1 MSPIFATD
9 PKVWHSILSLL
20 KPMTGEI
27 YFTRW
32 LSMAKVVADNAEQ
45 VILEVP
51 NYMAKVWVESN
62 FLPQLATACSAVLGA
77 ARTFEIVM
85 PEGAANPPPEF
96 SEGEFRAAAR
106 RTVSVKTT
114 IAASP
119 VEERLAKSGLNDQY
133 TFDNFVVGDN
143 CQYSHAA
150 AMAVAEK
157 PGQTYNPLFLYG
169 GPGVGKSHL
178 VQAIGHRL
186 VTRRPELQ
194 VVYMSA
200 ERFTNEFIEAMRIGK
215 LKSFR
220 DRYRKV
226 DAMLIDDIHFLAG
239 KMNTQEE
246 FFHTFNDLI
255 QGGRQMILVSDRPPS
270 EIAKLENRLVSRF
283 EWGLTAEV
291 QAPRM
296 ETRMAILRMKMIAL
310 KAIIDDKLV
319 AFLAERILSNVRRLE
334 GGLTRLLTYVSLNNR
349 QPTVEESEHL
359 LKDILSEEARKQ
371 ITIDRIQ
378 KRVAEHFDI
387 RLADMTSRKRPA
399 NIAHPRQ
406 IAMYLARDLTP
417 GSLADIGEA
426 FGGRDHGTVIH
437 ACKRISDLQKTD
449 EKLRQD
455 LLAIRRMLEA
465 E

>member
-9 PKVWHSILSLL
+9 PNVWHSILSLV
-20 KPMTGEI
+20 KPLTGEI

-32 LSMAKVVADNAEQ
+32 LSMAKVLADNAESI
-45 VILEVP
+45 ILEVP

-62 FLPQLATACSAVLGA
+62 FLPQLATACSAVLGS
-77 ARTFEIVM
+77 ARRFEIVM
-85 PEGAANPPPEF
+85 AEGAANPPADFPEV
-96 SEGEFRAAAR
+96 EARAAR
-106 RTVSVKTT
+106 RPVSVKSTVS
-114 IAASP
+114 ALSLE
-119 VEERLAKSGLNDQY
+119 VRLERCGLNDQY
-133 TFDNFVVGDN
+133 TFENFVVGDN

-150 AMAVAEK
+150 AEAVAEK
-157 PGQTYNPLFLYG
+157 PAQTYNPLFLYG
-169 GPGVGKSHL
+169 GSGVGKSHL
-178 VQAIGHRL
+178 IQAIGHRMIS
-186 VTRRPELQ
+186 RRPEMQ

-200 ERFTNEFIEAMRIGK
+200 ERFTNEFIEAMRVGK

-246 FFHTFNDLI
+246 FFHTFNDLL
-255 QGGRQMILVSDRPPS
+255 QGGRQMVLVSDRPPS

-296 ETRMAILRMKMIAL
+296 ETRMAILRMKMHAL
-310 KAIIDDKLV
+310 KIKIEDKLV
-319 AFLAERILSNVRRLE
+319 SFLAERILSNVRRLE

-371 ITIDRIQ
+371 ITVDRIQ

-406 IAMYLARDLTP
+406 IAMYLARDLTA

-437 ACKRISDLQKTD
+437 ACKRISELQKTD
-449 EKLRQD
+449 DKLRQD
-455 LLAIRRMLEA
+455 LLALRRMLEA